1 MSSKRNSK
9 NESDI
14 EAKQN
19 ALKLAEIDLQKYREG
34 EYVQALKDVEGRI
47 ETARSDLEN
56 VCLGSDGGQSLFC
69 AFTLPE
75 AMDSV
80 VAVEVVVN
88 IQLASGSLPAWWQL
102 APGGCRFGALHSSA
116 YLPRSSTCVDFWRG
130 EAAGPSQEY
139 LVGVPHLGNQA
150 QIHVAFSVPSNT
162 PRSLDATD
170 LYFAA
175 RIDIGDD
182 STKTCA
188 GCDVP
193 ACLVLNSI
201 GIGLPPDRIRAL
213 VTPGPGDANRVT
225 WQGGANAS
233 CSAVPARRPTW
244 GQLKSLYR

>member
-1 MSSKRNSK
+1 MSCHRGGRRKTVASVLGSTATPASGRA
-9 NESDI
+9 SDRLI
-14 EAKQN
+14 AGVGLCLV
-19 ALKLAEIDLQKYREG
+19 AAVLGATTAPASEG
-34 EYVQALKDVEGRI
+34 IYLSWNDCWSAPD
-47 ETARSDLEN
+47 ARSDLEN

-170 LYFAA
+170 VYFAA

-182 STKTCA
+182 S
-188 GCDVP
+188 
-193 ACLVLNSI
+193 
-201 GIGLPPDRIRAL
+201 
-213 VTPGPGDANRVT
+213 
-225 WQGGANAS
+225 
-233 CSAVPARRPTW
+233 
-244 GQLKSLYR
+244 